1 MEKGTPVAKP
11 VPSTSHVAIGFRSW
25 LQKSMPGT
33 RPSTQTVSP
42 VIVQLLHATFVVR
55 LLDFLTWFPALL
67 HFPILITFCTLKF
80 VEILNSDLF
89 FIGHKT
95 EEKIVIES

>member
-1 MEKGTPVAKP
+1 MSTVQAKQLP
-11 VPSTSHVAIGFRSW
+11 W

-42 VIVQLLHATFVVR
+42 VTVQLLHAAFVVR
-55 LLDFLTWFPALL
+55 LLDFLTWFPALN
-67 HFPILITFCTLKF
+67 FPILITFCTLKF

-89 FIGHKT
+89 LLDTKQ
-95 EEKIVIES
+95 KRKLL